1 MHGSVGK
8 YRCATATGTN
18 DRLLAFLAKA
28 HPISCNS
35 LREVG
40 WAFLIPLRLQ
50 VNLQSLNSTTSMN
63 LQGEN

>member
-1 MHGSVGK
+1 MHGSIGK
-8 YRCATATGTN
+8 YCSATAIATN
-18 DRLLAFLAKA
+18 DQLLAFLAKA

-40 WAFLIPLRLQ
+40 WAFLFSLRLQ

>member
-1 MHGSVGK
+1 MHGSIGK
-8 YRCATATGTN
+8 YRCATATATN
-18 DRLLAFLAKA
+18 DQLLAFLAKA

-40 WAFLIPLRLQ
+40 WAFLFSLRLQ

>member
-1 MHGSVGK
+1 MHGSIGK
-8 YRCATATGTN
+8 YCSATATATN

-40 WAFLIPLRLQ
+40 WAFLFSLRLQ
-50 VNLQSLNSTTSMN
+50 VNLQSLNSSTRMN